1 MKATRRCMARRSAGA
16 NEVVKFLVDHGAK
29 MDVKNKEGRM
39 PVNMAEGMHIGPGGW
54 VEHDDTVALFHKLMA
69 SKQ

>member
-1 MKATRRCMARRSAGA
+1 
-16 NEVVKFLVDHGAK
+16 VVQFLVDHGAK

-54 VEHDDTVALFHKLMA
+54 VEHDDTVTLFHKLMA
-69 SKQ
+69 QK